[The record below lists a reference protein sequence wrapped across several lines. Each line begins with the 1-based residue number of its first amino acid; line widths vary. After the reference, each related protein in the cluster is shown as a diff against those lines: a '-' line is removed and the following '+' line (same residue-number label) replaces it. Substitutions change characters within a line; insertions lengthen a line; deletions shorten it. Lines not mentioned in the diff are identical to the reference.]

1 MGISNVFEERK
12 RLLQSYEGL
21 ANGFVSEGGV
31 PFGMRR
37 EYREL
42 RDAYDRYTRAPHE
55 VHVSPNEEVYL
66 GAANRVFSKELEKFR
81 RKFAGGKNE

>member
-42 RDAYDRYTRAPHE
+42 RDAYDRY
-55 VHVSPNEEVYL
+55 
-66 GAANRVFSKELEKFR
+66 
-81 RKFAGGKNE
+81 